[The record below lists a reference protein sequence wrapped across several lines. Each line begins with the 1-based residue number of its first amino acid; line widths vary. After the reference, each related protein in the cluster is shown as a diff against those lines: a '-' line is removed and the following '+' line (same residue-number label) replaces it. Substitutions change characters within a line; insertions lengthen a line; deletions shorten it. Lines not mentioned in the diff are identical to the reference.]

1 MQYDVAI
8 VGGGPAG
15 AALAWL
21 LAQRAWRV
29 LLVDDGRHRAAAPR
43 ETLLYAAR
51 AGLQRSGLWELVAAA
66 ALPDPC
72 RHGAIWGSGEL
83 VWRDEATAGLLLQRG
98 VFDAALRRAVAVRG
112 VDLCLG
118 GKLGRV
124 PRSGDAA
131 AYRDAQGHLHE
142 LRAQFWVVATGR
154 RPRPELLSLQQ
165 VQRGPETAALSVV
178 GQQATA
184 DRWAVVEAVPH
195 GWWWWIG
202 DGRGGGAATLLCDAR
217 ELARLGTRRLLAE
230 ARAAARGPV
239 AELAAP
245 HLVQATRATA
255 RVLHTSDD
263 ALLLGDAAAT
273 IDPLA
278 SQGVEKALAAAE
290 HAAAVLQTA
299 RDRPAWWPQLREQ
312 HARWERGL
320 FAAHAATA
328 QSFLQQEQRFAEAPF
343 WRARLSAQ
351 AAAGPSAAA
360 PSPQQALQ
368 VSPQVHEALVLQR
381 QGDRFEQVEGARH
394 AGSGDTLSHLGF
406 VPVVPVL
413 RAFATPRSVAA
424 AVAAAGA
431 DPRLFVLP
439 PHAVQQAALVLHR
452 YGWLVTSVNAP
463 ADH

>member
-29 LLVDDGRHRAAAPR
+29 LLLDDGRHRAAAPR

-51 AGLQRSGLWELVAAA
+51 AGLQRSGLWDLVAAVA
-66 ALPDPC
+66 VPDPF
-72 RHGAIWGSGEL
+72 RHGAIWGRDEL
-83 VWRDEATAGLLLQRG
+83 VWREEANAGLLLARG
-98 VFDAALRRAVAVRG
+98 VFDAALRRAVAARG
-112 VDLCLG
+112 VDLLVG
-118 GKLGRV
+118 GQLGRL
-124 PRSGDAA
+124 PRRGEPVRYQDAH
-131 AYRDAQGHLHE
+131 GGLHE

-154 RPRPELLSLQQ
+154 RPRPELLALQQ

-178 GQQATA
+178 GRHAAA

-202 DGRGGGAATLLCDAR
+202 DGKGGGAATLLCDAR
-217 ELARLGTRRLLAE
+217 ELARLGSRRLVDA

-239 AELAAP
+239 AGLTTP
-245 HLVQATRATA
+245 RLVHATRATA
-255 RVLHTSDD
+255 RVLRTSDD
-263 ALLLGDAAAT
+263 VLLLGDAAAT

-299 RDRPAWWPQLREQ
+299 REQPAWWPQLREQ

-328 QSFLQQEQRFAEAPF
+328 QQFLQQEQRFVDAPF
-343 WRARLSAQ
+343 WRARL
-351 AAAGPSAAA
+351 AAPAGSGLSAAA
-360 PSPQQALQ
+360 PAPQEPLQ
-368 VSPQVHEALVLQR
+368 VSPQVQEALVLQR
-381 QGDRFEQVEGARH
+381 QGERFVQVEGARH
-394 AGSGDTLSHLGF
+394 DGNGDTLSHLGF

-413 RAFATPRSVAA
+413 RAFATPRSLAA

-452 YGWLVTSVNAP
+452 YGWLVTAANAP
-463 ADH
+463 TDR

>member
-15 AALAWL
+15 TALAWL

-29 LLVDDGRHRAAAPR
+29 LLLDDGHHRAAAPR
-43 ETLLYAAR
+43 ETLLHAAR
-51 AGLQRSGLWELVAAA
+51 AGLQRSGLWDLVAAA
-66 ALPDPC
+66 ATPDPF
-72 RHGAIWGSGEL
+72 RHGAIWGNDAL
-83 VWRDEATAGLLLQRG
+83 VWRDEATAGLLLARG
-98 VFDAALRRAVAVRG
+98 EFDAALRRAVAARG
-112 VDLCLG
+112 VDLRTGCT
-118 GKLGRV
+118 LGRL
-124 PRSGDAA
+124 PTPGAPAR
-131 AYRDAQGHLHE
+131 YQDAQGGLHE

-165 VQRGPETAALSVV
+165 VLRGPETAALSVV
-178 GQQATA
+178 GQHAAA

-202 DGRGGGAATLLCDAR
+202 DGQGGGAATLLCDAR
-217 ELARLGTRRLLAE
+217 ELARLGSRQLVAD

-239 AELAAP
+239 AGLTAP
-245 HLVQATRATA
+245 RLVHATRATA
-255 RVLHTSDD
+255 RVLHTTDD

-299 RDRPAWWPQLREQ
+299 REQPAWWPQLREQ

-328 QSFLQQEQRFAEAPF
+328 QTFLQQEQRFAAAPF
-343 WRARLSAQ
+343 WRARLAVA
-351 AAAGPSAAA
+351 AAAGSPVTA
-360 PSPQQALQ
+360 PGPQESLR
-368 VSPQVHEALVLQR
+368 VSPQVHETLVLQR
-381 QGDRFEQVEGARH
+381 QGDRFVQVEGARH
-394 AGSGDTLSHLGF
+394 DGNGDTLSHLGF

-413 RAFATPRSVAA
+413 RAFATPRTLSA

-452 YGWLVTSVNAP
+452 YGWLVTAANAP
-463 ADH
+463 TVH